1 LTPDKK
7 EPDVTGR
14 TLGVGIIGLS
24 ANGGW
29 AAQAHVPAIATV
41 EGLELRALS
50 ASSPASA
57 AAAGAKYAVPAYDDP
72 AALAHDPRVDLVV
85 VAVKVSTHRAL
96 IETALSAGKPI
107 LCEWP
112 LGNGAA
118 EGHYLADIADAHGVR
133 TFVGLQSR
141 LTPVIRYTRDLVR
154 DGYVGDVLSSTIVAD
169 CMSWADITTPP
180 KAYLLDRDE
189 GASMLAIP
197 AGHTLD
203 AVEMVL
209 GPLRDVRA
217 TAAIRRPLV
226 HLRHD
231 PTQTHQKTVA
241 DQVALHARTD
251 GGAVLSAHFRGG
263 VSRTTSFQWEING
276 TDGDLVLR
284 GDAGAFLEYGQVRLF
299 GAPRGPREISP
310 LPTPETYIEVPGLPE
325 HGDLAFTVAHAYAQ
339 IVRELSGGASV
350 HPDFQHAARLHDLLD
365 SIERSAT
372 TGDYTSDNSLSAC

>member
-1 LTPDKK
+1 LTS
-7 EPDVTGR
+7 R

-24 ANGGW
+24 ASGGW
-29 AAQAHVPAIATV
+29 AAQAHAPAIAAV

-57 AAAGAKYAVPAYDDP
+57 AAAGAKYGVTAYDDP
-72 AALAHDPRVDLVV
+72 VALAQDPAVDLVV

-96 IETALSAGKPI
+96 VEAALPAGKPI

-118 EGHYLADIADAHGVR
+118 EGHHLADSAEAQGVR
-133 TFVGLQSR
+133 TFAGLQSR
-141 LTPVIRYTRDLVR
+141 LTPVIRYTRDLVH

-209 GPLRDVRA
+209 GRLRDVRA
-217 TAAIRRPLV
+217 TTAIRRPLV

-231 PTQTHQKTVA
+231 PSQTHEKTVA
-241 DQVALHARTD
+241 DQVALHARAD

-284 GDAGAFLEYGQVRLF
+284 GDAGAFLEYGQVQLF

-310 LPTPETYIEVPGLPE
+310 LPTPDTYIEVPGLPE

-339 IVRELSGGASV
+339 IVRDLNEGTAI

-365 SIERSAT
+365 SVEKSAIAET
-372 TGDYTSDNSLSAC
+372 YTSESSLSAS